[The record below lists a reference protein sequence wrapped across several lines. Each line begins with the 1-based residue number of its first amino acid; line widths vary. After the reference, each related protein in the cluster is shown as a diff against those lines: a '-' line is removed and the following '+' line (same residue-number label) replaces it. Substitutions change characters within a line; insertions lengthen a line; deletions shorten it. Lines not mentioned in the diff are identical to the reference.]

1 MDKKFVMG
9 IAAMAALTLVSCSS
23 DDLDSLSGDSSKNEA
38 ISFDGYLGRSA
49 VAVNGTRG
57 SVENKETLKTKGFG
71 VFGNYIADAG
81 QTSDA
86 NFFKNQPVTCPGTKW
101 TYSPLKYWPTN
112 GHIDF
117 LAYAPYNKDQKLKEN
132 TTTHENTTT
141 FDFTVVPEAA
151 KQIDLLW
158 ANATGQIKTD
168 FEGTTKEKVKFL
180 FKHAL
185 SRLGYT
191 VKLSGNYSPNNATFT
206 LKKITLAGSP
216 DETKEAFY
224 KTGTIDLSKTDTKE
238 NLSMTNKTTGL
249 WTAATDNNKQNFTWF
264 EGSYK
269 VESSDPK
276 HPTKLD
282 PTTSQNKDY
291 SDKDYLFVIPQDFSQ
306 TKTEGHDVDELYVI
320 VEYDVAYKS
329 ESGTPTTTIT
339 NKVYK
344 KLSIDLMQGKA
355 YMLNLTI
362 GLPIEFDIDVEN
374 VVGVEDWTNDT
385 DNKITDLPIDSWDD
399 ISRK

>member
-23 DDLDSLSGDSSKNEA
+23 DDLDSFSDNSSKNEA

-57 SVENKETLKTKGFG
+57 SVETKETLKTKGFG
-71 VFGNYIADAG
+71 VFGKYDAG
-81 QTSDA
+81 DGKTSDA
-86 NFFKNQPVTCPGTKW
+86 NFFVNQKVTYSNSKW
-101 TYSPLKYWPTN
+101 TYTPLKYWPTQGQIN
-112 GHIDF
+112 F
-117 LAYAPYNKDQKLKEN
+117 YAYAPHKEGQTLKESTN
-132 TTTHENTTT
+132 T
-141 FDFTVVPEAA
+141 FDFTVEPEAA
-151 KQIDLLW
+151 NQIDLLW
-158 ANATGQIKTD
+158 ANATGQIKTN

-191 VKLSGNYSPNNATFT
+191 VKLSGNYSSDNATFT

-216 DETKEAFY
+216 DETKNAFY
-224 KTGTIDLSKTDTKE
+224 KKGTIDLSKTDTKE
-238 NLSMTNKTTGL
+238 NLSKTNTATGL
-249 WTAATDNNKQNFTWF
+249 WTAALDNNKQNFTWF
-264 EGSYK
+264 DGFYIVK
-269 VESSDPK
+269 NSDPK
-276 HPTKLD
+276 HPTNSED
-282 PTTSQNKDY
+282 KDY

-320 VEYDVAYKS
+320 VEYDVTYTS
-329 ESGTPTTTIT
+329 SHTTIA

-344 KLSIDLMQGKA
+344 KLPIDLMQGKA

-362 GLPIEFDIDVEN
+362 GLPIEFDIDVET
-374 VVGVEDWTNDT
+374 VSGVEDWTNNT

-399 ISRK
+399 IEHK

>member
-23 DDLDSLSGDSSKNEA
+23 DDLDSVSDNSSRNEA

-57 SVENKETLKTKGFG
+57 SVETKETLKTNGFA
-71 VFGNYIADAG
+71 VFGKYTPTEG
-81 QTSDA
+81 QPSDFFDNQKVTYSTTTS
-86 NFFKNQPVTCPGTKW
+86 KW
-101 TYSPLKYWPTN
+101 TYTPLRYWPTN
-112 GHIDF
+112 GKIDF
-117 LAYAPYNKDQKLKEN
+117 FAYAPHKEGQKLKS
-132 TTTHENTTT
+132 NTTT
-141 FDFTVVPEAA
+141 FDFTVEPKAA
-151 KQIDLLW
+151 DQIDLLW
-158 ANATGQIKTD
+158 ANAAGKITEN
-168 FEGTTKEKVKFL
+168 FEGTTKEKVNFL

-191 VKLSGNYSPNNATFT
+191 VKLSGNYSPDNATFT

-224 KTGTIDLSKTDTKE
+224 KTGTIDLSKTDIKE
-238 NLSMTNKTTGL
+238 NLSMTNKPTGL

-329 ESGTPTTTIT
+329 GTPTTTIT

-344 KLSIDLMQGKA
+344 KLPIKFEQGKA
-355 YMLNLTI
+355 YKLNLTI

-374 VVGVEDWTNDT
+374 VAGVEDWDPKDGTPT
-385 DNKITDLPIDSWDD
+385 DIDSWDD

>member
-23 DDLDSLSGDSSKNEA
+23 DDLDSFSDNSSKNEA

-57 SVENKETLKTKGFG
+57 SVETKETLKTNGFA
-71 VFGNYIADAG
+71 VFGKYTPTEG
-81 QTSDA
+81 QPSDFFDNQKVTYSTTTS
-86 NFFKNQPVTCPGTKW
+86 KW
-101 TYSPLKYWPTN
+101 TYTPLRYWPTN
-112 GHIDF
+112 GRIDF
-117 LAYAPYNKDQKLKEN
+117 FAYAPHKEGQKLKS
-132 TTTHENTTT
+132 NTTT
-141 FDFTVVPEAA
+141 FDFTVEPKAA
-151 KQIDLLW
+151 DQIDLLW
-158 ANATGQIKTD
+158 ANAAGKITEN
-168 FEGTTKEKVKFL
+168 FEGTTKEKVNFL

-191 VKLSGNYSPNNATFT
+191 VKLSGNYSPDNATFT
-206 LKKITLAGSP
+206 LRKITLAGSP

-238 NLSMTNKTTGL
+238 NLSMTNKPTGL

-269 VESSDPK
+269 VESSEPK
-276 HPTKLD
+276 H

-329 ESGTPTTTIT
+329 GTPTTTIT

-344 KLSIDLMQGKA
+344 KLPIKFEQGKA
-355 YMLNLTI
+355 YKLNLTI

-374 VVGVEDWTNDT
+374 VAGVEDWDPKDGTPT
-385 DNKITDLPIDSWDD
+385 DIDSWDD

>member
-23 DDLDSLSGDSSKNEA
+23 DDLDSFSDNSSKNEA

-57 SVENKETLKTKGFG
+57 SVENVNTLKTKGFG
-71 VFGNYIADAG
+71 VFGNYIAGAG

-117 LAYAPYNKDQKLKEN
+117 LAYAPYVNGTELTDGSKIN
-132 TTTHENTTT
+132 N
-141 FDFTVVPEAA
+141 FTVSETIAN
-151 KQIDLLW
+151 QTDLLW
-158 ANATGQIKTD
+158 AKATGQITD
-168 FEGTTKEKVKFL
+168 NFEGTTQKKVKFQ
-180 FKHAL
+180 FHHAL

-191 VKLSGNYSPNNATFT
+191 VKLSGNYSDNATFT

-216 DETKEAFY
+216 DENTKAFY
-224 KTGTIDLSKTDTKE
+224 AKGTIDLAKTGTKEELSKTNTP
-238 NLSMTNKTTGL
+238 TGL
-249 WTAATDNNKQNFTWF
+249 WTATPSADNKQNFPWF
-264 EGSYK
+264 NASYT
-269 VESSDPK
+269 VTSPTAS
-276 HPTKLD
+276 HPTD
-282 PTTSQNKDY
+282 PDSK
-291 SDKDYLFVIPQDFSQ
+291 SDYLFVIPQDFSL
-306 TKTEGHDVDELYVI
+306 TTEGADKLYVI
-320 VEYDVAYKS
+320 VEYDVTYKS
-329 ESGTPTTTIT
+329 GTKIT

-344 KLSIDLMQGKA
+344 KLPIKFEQGKA

-362 GLPIEFDIDVEN
+362 GLPIEFDVDVDTVN
-374 VVGVEDWTNDT
+374 GVDPWDEQPDTN
-385 DNKITDLPIDSWDD
+385 IDSWDD
-399 ISRK
+399 INSKK